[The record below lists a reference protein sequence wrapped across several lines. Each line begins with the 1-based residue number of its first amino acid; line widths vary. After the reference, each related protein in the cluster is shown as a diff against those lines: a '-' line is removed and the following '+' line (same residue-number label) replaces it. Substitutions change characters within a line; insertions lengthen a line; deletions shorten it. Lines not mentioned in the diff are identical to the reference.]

1 MDPSVWMGR
10 VQGFA
15 KGKSLAQGELISP
28 EHFNIPGL
36 PRGLPR
42 GNGMTDP
49 FAIEQFSRLFIP
61 TAWSVK

>member
-1 MDPSVWMGR
+1 MGTHPY
-10 VQGFA
+10 GWGA
-15 KGKSLAQGELISP
+15 HSAYKGKSLAQGELISP